1 MEVKGIVTIGLEHI
15 HPHPDNPRKDL
26 GDLTELAES
35 IKKNGIMQ
43 NLTVIPKEGEP
54 GEYITIIGHRR
65 SAAAKLAGVTEAPC
79 RVVEGMTDKEQMS
92 TMLEENMQR
101 NDLTI
106 WEQAQGFQMMLDL
119 GETEDTI
126 AEKTGFSKKTIRH
139 RLNIAKLDS
148 KTLMEKERQDGYQLS
163 LTDLYELEKIKDVKT
178 RDKILKD
185 STDSRDLARRA
196 INAQKEQ
203 KRQENMKLYVAMM
216 KKLGLKKAPKE
227 ADSEFY
233 TDKWERMKDY
243 SLDKEP
249 PKTMKFE
256 DDGEPMFYLE
266 RYGTLHVIRKKKK
279 EKKVLTPEEEAKK
292 QNMRNKKQIKAIL
305 KEAANTRKAFI
316 EGILSGRIKKVTD
329 EKQVEADL
337 FEQMMDWE
345 TFTGHNKLIEFFVG
359 CEVYATTNA
368 VRVDFMKFKPVNNTV
383 SGIEKGDFYCYEVKS
398 SVEDFHSK
406 NGHNFLGDYNY
417 YVMPEEVYEQIKKE
431 IPYQVGVYVPDGMNY
446 RGEWYDLK
454 AIKKAKRKDRS
465 RPVSEMLLMMFR
477 SAARDR
483 KKVLSDGH

>member
-1 MEVKGIVTIGLEHI
+1 MAEIQNISIELVKV
-15 HPHPDNPRKDL
+15 HPNNVRKTYNDIE
-26 GDLTELAES
+26 ELAES
-35 IKKNGIMQ
+35 IKAKGILQ
-43 NLTVIPKEGEP
+43 NLTVVPDPQEP
-54 GEYITIIGHRR
+54 GKYLTVIGNRR
-65 SAAAKLAGVTEAPC
+65 LTAARMAGLETVPC
-79 RVVEGMTDKEQMS
+79 IVSDMDEKEQTS
-92 TMLEENMQR
+92 VMLLENIQR
-101 NDLTI
+101 SNLTVY
-106 WEQAQGFQMMLDL
+106 EQAQGFQMMLDL

-126 AEKTGFSKKTIRH
+126 AEKTGFSKKTVRH

-256 DDGEPMFYLE
+256 DNGEPMFYLE
-266 RYGTLHVIRKKKK
+266 RYGTLYVLRKKKK
-279 EKKVLTPEEEAKK
+279 EKKALTPAQEAER
-292 QNMRNKKQIKAIL
+292 QNKRNKKQIKAIL

-316 EGILSGRIKKVTD
+316 EGILSGRIKKVTNE
-329 EKQVEADL
+329 EKVVAEL
-337 FEQMMDWE
+337 FEQMMSWE
-345 TFTGHNKLIEFFVG
+345 TFTGHNTLKEFFSGDKCYNAQKEDV
-359 CEVYATTNA
+359 EAAEKKWKDSAYFTNCF
-368 VRVDFMKFKPVNNTV
+368 VW
-383 SGIEKGDFYCYEVKS
+383 
-398 SVEDFHSK
+398 
-406 NGHNFLGDYNY
+406 
-417 YVMPEEVYEQIKKE
+417 
-431 IPYQVGVYVPDGMNY
+431 Y
-446 RGEWYDLK
+446 RQWL
-454 AIKKAKRKDRS
+454 R
-465 RPVSEMLLMMFR
+465 MQTW
-477 SAARDR
+477 
-483 KKVLSDGH
+483 

>member
-79 RVVEGMTDKEQMS
+79 RVIEGMTDKEQMS

-196 INAQKEQ
+196 INAQKEDIEAAEKKMEGLSVLHKLLCMVSAMVADADLVEWNYTYNTVRG
-203 KRQENMKLYVAMM
+203 KRVKAFYGILEQYGFQFPNDEEKSVVEGTSDLYV
-216 KKLGLKKAPKE
+216 
-227 ADSEFY
+227 
-233 TDKWERMKDY
+233 
-243 SLDKEP
+243 
-249 PKTMKFE
+249 
-256 DDGEPMFYLE
+256 
-266 RYGTLHVIRKKKK
+266 KK
-279 EKKVLTPEEEAKK
+279 E
-292 QNMRNKKQIKAIL
+292 
-305 KEAANTRKAFI
+305 
-316 EGILSGRIKKVTD
+316 
-329 EKQVEADL
+329 
-337 FEQMMDWE
+337 
-345 TFTGHNKLIEFFVG
+345 
-359 CEVYATTNA
+359 C
-368 VRVDFMKFKPVNNTV
+368 
-383 SGIEKGDFYCYEVKS
+383 
-398 SVEDFHSK
+398 
-406 NGHNFLGDYNY
+406 
-417 YVMPEEVYEQIKKE
+417 
-431 IPYQVGVYVPDGMNY
+431 
-446 RGEWYDLK
+446 
-454 AIKKAKRKDRS
+454 
-465 RPVSEMLLMMFR
+465 
-477 SAARDR
+477 
-483 KKVLSDGH
+483 

>member
-1 MEVKGIVTIGLEHI
+1 MAEIQNISIELVKV
-15 HPHPDNPRKDL
+15 HPNNVRKTYNDIE
-26 GDLTELAES
+26 ELAES
-35 IKKNGIMQ
+35 IKAKGILQ
-43 NLTVIPKEGEP
+43 NLTVVPDPQEP
-54 GEYITIIGHRR
+54 GKYLTVIGNRR
-65 SAAAKLAGVTEAPC
+65 LTAARMAGLETVPC
-79 RVVEGMTDKEQMS
+79 VVSDMDEKEQTS
-92 TMLEENMQR
+92 VMLLENIQR
-101 NDLTI
+101 SDLTVY
-106 WEQAQGFQMMLDL
+106 EQAQGFQMMLDL

-233 TDKWERMKDY
+233 TDKWERLKDY

-256 DDGEPMFYLE
+256 DNGEPMFYLE
-266 RYGTLHVIRKKKK
+266 RYGTLYVIRKKKK
-279 EKKVLTPEEEAKK
+279 EKQALTPAQEAER
-292 QNMRNKKQIKAIL
+292 QNKRNKKQIKAIL

-316 EGILSGRIKKVTD
+316 EGILSGRIKKVTNE
-329 EKQVEADL
+329 EKVVAEL
-337 FEQMMDWE
+337 FEQMMSWE
-345 TFTGHNKLIEFFVG
+345 TFTGHNTLKEFFPGRQVLQRSERRYRS
-359 CEVYATTNA
+359 CRE
-368 VRVDFMKFKPVNNTV
+368 
-383 SGIEKGDFYCYEVKS
+383 E
-398 SVEDFHSK
+398 
-406 NGHNFLGDYNY
+406 NGRTQRT
-417 YVMPEEVYEQIKKE
+417 P
-431 IPYQVGVYVPDGMNY
+431 
-446 RGEWYDLK
+446 
-454 AIKKAKRKDRS
+454 
-465 RPVSEMLLMMFR
+465 
-477 SAARDR
+477 
-483 KKVLSDGH
+483 

>member
-1 MEVKGIVTIGLEHI
+1 MAEIQNISIELVKV
-15 HPHPDNPRKDL
+15 HPNNVRKTYNDIE
-26 GDLTELAES
+26 ELAES
-35 IKKNGIMQ
+35 IKAKGILQ
-43 NLTVIPKEGEP
+43 NLTVVPDPQEP
-54 GEYITIIGHRR
+54 GKYLTVIGNRR
-65 SAAAKLAGVTEAPC
+65 LTAARMAGLETVPC
-79 RVVEGMTDKEQMS
+79 IVSDMDEKEQTS
-92 TMLEENMQR
+92 VMLLENIQR
-101 NDLTI
+101 SDLTVY
-106 WEQAQGFQMMLDL
+106 EQAQGFQMMLDL

-126 AEKTGFSKKTIRH
+126 AEKTGFSKKTVRH

-256 DDGEPMFYLE
+256 DNGEPMFYLE
-266 RYGTLHVIRKKKK
+266 RYGTLYVIRKKKK
-279 EKKVLTPEEEAKK
+279 EKKALTPAQEAER
-292 QNMRNKKQIKAIL
+292 QNKRNKKQIKAIL

-316 EGILSGRIKKVTD
+316 EGILSGRIKKVTNE
-329 EKQVEADL
+329 EKVVAEL
-337 FEQMMDWE
+337 FEQMMSWE
-345 TFTGHNKLIEFFVG
+345 TFTGHNTLKEFFLADK
-359 CEVYATTNA
+359 CYNA
-368 VRVDFMKFKPVNNTV
+368 QKEDVEAAEKKMEGLSVLHKLLCMVSAMVADADLVDWNYTYSTGKGEKTKAFYKVLELYGFQYPNDE
-383 SGIEKGDFYCYEVKS
+383 EKGV
-398 SVEDFHSK
+398 VEGTSD
-406 NGHNFLGDYNY
+406 L
-417 YVMPEEVYEQIKKE
+417 YVKKE
-431 IPYQVGVYVPDGMNY
+431 G
-446 RGEWYDLK
+446 
-454 AIKKAKRKDRS
+454 AK
-465 RPVSEMLLMMFR
+465 
-477 SAARDR
+477 
-483 KKVLSDGH
+483 

>member
-1 MEVKGIVTIGLEHI
+1 MQNRKEIVMINVANI
-15 HPHPDNPRKDL
+15 YPHPDNPRKDV
-26 GDLTELAES
+26 GDVTELAES
-35 IKKNGIMQ
+35 IKKQGVMQ
-43 NLTVIPKEGEP
+43 NLTVIPLSALTEEP
-54 GEYITIIGHRR
+54 EEQPDADTESLSSDFHVIIGHRR
-65 SAAAKLAGVTEAPC
+65 LAAAKLAGIEKVPC
-79 RVVEGMTDKEQMS
+79 KIVSKISKKEQVS
-92 TMLEENMQR
+92 IMLEENMQR
-101 NDLTI
+101 GDLTI

-148 KTLMEKERQDGYQLS
+148 KTLMEKERQDGYQLT
-163 LTDLYELEKIKDVKT
+163 LTDMYELEKIKDIKA
-178 RDKILKD
+178 RNKILKE

-216 KKLGLKKAPKE
+216 KKLGLKKAPAE

-233 TDKWERMKDY
+233 TDKWERMESY

-249 PKTMKFE
+249 PKTMKFK
-256 DDGEPMFYLE
+256 DNGEPMFYLE
-266 RYGTLHVIRKKKK
+266 RYGTLYVIRKAKKA
-279 EKKVLTPEEEAKK
+279 KKVLTPEEEAKK

-305 KEAANTRKAFI
+305 KEAANTRKVFI

-359 CEVYATTNA
+359 CEVYNA
-368 VRVDFMKFKPVNNTV
+368 PEEEKEAAHKKMQGLSVLQKLLCLVSAMVADADLVEWNYTYNTV
-383 SGIEKGDFYCYEVKS
+383 RGEKVKAFYGILEQYGFQFPNDEEKGV
-398 SVEDFHSK
+398 VEGTSD
-406 NGHNFLGDYNY
+406 L
-417 YVMPEEVYEQIKKE
+417 YVKKE
-431 IPYQVGVYVPDGMNY
+431 G
-446 RGEWYDLK
+446 
-454 AIKKAKRKDRS
+454 AK
-465 RPVSEMLLMMFR
+465 
-477 SAARDR
+477 
-483 KKVLSDGH
+483 

>member
-1 MEVKGIVTIGLEHI
+1 MENSSIVNINADFI
-15 HPHPDNPRKDL
+15 YQHPDNPRKDL
-26 GDLTELAES
+26 GDLSELAES
-35 IKKNGIMQ
+35 IRKNGIMQ
-43 NLTVIPKEGEP
+43 NLTVIPGHWDEKREWHADG
-54 GEYITIIGHRR
+54 YTLLIGHRR
-65 SAAAKLAGVTEAPC
+65 FAAGKMAGITEYPC
-79 RVVEGMTDKEQMS
+79 RVVSEMDTKEQVS

-106 WEQAQGFQMMLDL
+106 FEQAQGFQMMLDL

-203 KRQENMKLYVAMM
+203 KRQENMKLYVVMM
-216 KKLGLKKAPKE
+216 KKLGVKKAPKE
-227 ADSEFY
+227 ADREFY
-233 TDKWERMKDY
+233 SDKWECMKNY
-243 SLDKEP
+243 ILDKEP

-256 DDGEPMFYLE
+256 DNGEPMFYLE
-266 RYGTLHVIRKKKK
+266 RYGTLYVIRKKKK

-316 EGILSGRIKKVTD
+316 EGILSGRIPKVTD
-329 EKQVEADL
+329 EGKIEAEL

-345 TFTGHNKLIEFFVG
+345 TFTGNNELIQFFVG
-359 CEVYATTNA
+359 CEVYNA
-368 VRVDFMKFKPVNNTV
+368 PNEEVEAARKKAEGLSVLHKLLCLVSTMVSDADLVEWNYTYNTV
-383 SGIEKGDFYCYEVKS
+383 RGEKVKAFYRVLKLYGFQYPNDEEKGVVEGTSELYVK
-398 SVEDFHSK
+398 
-406 NGHNFLGDYNY
+406 
-417 YVMPEEVYEQIKKE
+417 
-431 IPYQVGVYVPDGMNY
+431 
-446 RGEWYDLK
+446 
-454 AIKKAKRKDRS
+454 
-465 RPVSEMLLMMFR
+465 
-477 SAARDR
+477 
-483 KKVLSDGH
+483 KKV

>member
-1 MEVKGIVTIGLEHI
+1 MAEIQNISIELVKV
-15 HPHPDNPRKDL
+15 HPNNVRKTYNDIE
-26 GDLTELAES
+26 ELAES
-35 IKKNGIMQ
+35 IKAKGILQ
-43 NLTVIPKEGEP
+43 NLTVVPDPQEP
-54 GEYITIIGHRR
+54 GKYLTVIGNRR
-65 SAAAKLAGVTEAPC
+65 LTAARMAGLETVPC
-79 RVVEGMTDKEQMS
+79 IVSDMDEKEQTS
-92 TMLEENMQR
+92 VMLLENIQR
-101 NDLTI
+101 SDLTVY
-106 WEQAQGFQMMLDL
+106 EQAQGFQMMLDL

-126 AEKTGFSKKTIRH
+126 AEKTGFSKKTVRH

-256 DDGEPMFYLE
+256 DNGEPMFYLE
-266 RYGTLHVIRKKKK
+266 RYGTLYVLRKKKK
-279 EKKVLTPEEEAKK
+279 EKKALTPAQEAER
-292 QNMRNKKQIKAIL
+292 QNKRNKKQIKAIL

-316 EGILSGRIKKVTD
+316 EGILSGRIKKVTNE
-329 EKQVEADL
+329 EKVVAEL
-337 FEQMMDWE
+337 FEQMMSWE
-345 TFTGHNKLIEFFVG
+345 TFTGHNTLKEF
-359 CEVYATTNA
+359 
-368 VRVDFMKFKPVNNTV
+368 
-383 SGIEKGDFYCYEVKS
+383 
-398 SVEDFHSK
+398 
-406 NGHNFLGDYNY
+406 FLGDKCYNAQKEDVEAAEKKMEGLSVLHKLLCMVSAMVADADLVDWNY
-417 YVMPEEVYEQIKKE
+417 TYSTGKGEKTKAFYKVLELYGFQYPNDEEKGVVEGTSDLYVKKE
-431 IPYQVGVYVPDGMNY
+431 GAKYYEE
-446 RGEWYDLK
+446 RTDLLCQK
-454 AIKKAKRKDRS
+454 QLQRRRK
-465 RPVSEMLLMMFR
+465 
-477 SAARDR
+477 
-483 KKVLSDGH
+483 

>member
-1 MEVKGIVTIGLEHI
+1 MNPSRMQKLHKECWEKVISGKDETMQNRKEIVMINVANI
-15 HPHPDNPRKDL
+15 YPHPDNPRKDV
-26 GDLTELAES
+26 GDVTELAES
-35 IKKNGIMQ
+35 IKKQGVMQ
-43 NLTVIPKEGEP
+43 NLTVIPLSALTEELEEQP
-54 GEYITIIGHRR
+54 DADTESLSSDFHVIIGHRR
-65 SAAAKLAGVTEAPC
+65 LAAAKLAGIETVPC
-79 RVVEGMTDKEQMS
+79 KIVSKISKKEQVS
-92 TMLEENMQR
+92 IMLEENMQR
-101 NDLTI
+101 GDLTI

-148 KTLMEKERQDGYQLS
+148 KTLMEKERQDGYQLT
-163 LTDLYELEKIKDVKT
+163 LTDMYELEKIKDIKA
-178 RDKILKD
+178 RNKILKE

-216 KKLGLKKAPKE
+216 KKLGLKKAPAE

-233 TDKWERMKDY
+233 TDKWERMESY

-249 PKTMKFE
+249 PKTMKFK
-256 DDGEPMFYLE
+256 DNGEPMFYLE
-266 RYGTLHVIRKKKK
+266 RYGTLYVIRKAKKA
-279 EKKVLTPEEEAKK
+279 KKVLTPEEEAKK

-305 KEAANTRKAFI
+305 KEAANTRKVFI

-359 CEVYATTNA
+359 CEVYNA
-368 VRVDFMKFKPVNNTV
+368 PEEEKEAARKKMQGLSVLQKLLCLVSAMVADADLVEWNYTYNTV
-383 SGIEKGDFYCYEVKS
+383 RGEKVKAFYGILEQYGFQFPNDEEKGV
-398 SVEDFHSK
+398 VEGTSD
-406 NGHNFLGDYNY
+406 L
-417 YVMPEEVYEQIKKE
+417 YVKKE
-431 IPYQVGVYVPDGMNY
+431 G
-446 RGEWYDLK
+446 
-454 AIKKAKRKDRS
+454 AK
-465 RPVSEMLLMMFR
+465 
-477 SAARDR
+477 
-483 KKVLSDGH
+483 

>member
-1 MEVKGIVTIGLEHI
+1 MPGRKRREKNMAEIQNISIELVKV
-15 HPHPDNPRKDL
+15 HPNNVRKTYNDIE
-26 GDLTELAES
+26 ELAES
-35 IKKNGIMQ
+35 IKAKGILQ
-43 NLTVIPKEGEP
+43 NLTVVPDPQEP
-54 GEYITIIGHRR
+54 GKYLTVIGNRR
-65 SAAAKLAGVTEAPC
+65 LTAARMAGLETVPC
-79 RVVEGMTDKEQMS
+79 IVSDMDEKEQTS
-92 TMLEENMQR
+92 VMLLENIQR
-101 NDLTI
+101 SDLTVY
-106 WEQAQGFQMMLDL
+106 EQAQGFQMMLDL

-163 LTDLYELEKIKDVKT
+163 FTDLYELEKIKDVKT

-256 DDGEPMFYLE
+256 DNGEPTFYLE
-266 RYGTLHVIRKKKK
+266 RYGTLYVIRKKKK
-279 EKKVLTPEEEAKK
+279 GKKELTPAQEAER
-292 QNMRNKKQIKAIL
+292 QNKRNKKQIKAIL

-316 EGILSGRIKKVTD
+316 EGILSGRIKKVTNE
-329 EKQVEADL
+329 EKVVAEL
-337 FEQMMDWE
+337 FEQMISWE
-345 TFTGHNKLIEFFVG
+345 TFTGHNTLKEF
-359 CEVYATTNA
+359 
-368 VRVDFMKFKPVNNTV
+368 
-383 SGIEKGDFYCYEVKS
+383 
-398 SVEDFHSK
+398 
-406 NGHNFLGDYNY
+406 FLGDKCYNAQKEDIEAAEKKMEGLSVLHKLLCMVSAMVADADLVEWNY
-417 YVMPEEVYEQIKKE
+417 TYNTVRGKRVKAFYGILEQYGFQFPNDEEKSVAEGTSDLYVKKE
-431 IPYQVGVYVPDGMNY
+431 C
-446 RGEWYDLK
+446 
-454 AIKKAKRKDRS
+454 
-465 RPVSEMLLMMFR
+465 
-477 SAARDR
+477 
-483 KKVLSDGH
+483 

>member
-1 MEVKGIVTIGLEHI
+1 MEAKDIVNIGLEHI

-35 IKKNGIMQ
+35 IKKNGILQ

-54 GEYITIIGHRR
+54 GEYTAIIGHRR
-65 SAAAKLAGVTEAPC
+65 CAAAKLAGAAEAPC
-79 RVVEGMTDKEQMS
+79 RIVKGMTHKEQVS

-101 NDLTI
+101 GDLTI

-148 KTLMEKERQDGYQLS
+148 KTLMEKERQDGYQLT
-163 LTDLYELEKIKDVKT
+163 LTDMYELEKIKDIKT
-178 RDKILKD
+178 RNKILKE

-233 TDKWERMKDY
+233 TDKWERMESY

-249 PKTMKFE
+249 PKTMKFK
-256 DDGEPMFYLE
+256 DNGEPMFYLE
-266 RYGTLHVIRKKKK
+266 RYGTLYVVRKAKK
-279 EKKVLTPEEEAKK
+279 EKKVLTPEEEKAR
-292 QNMRNKKQIKAIL
+292 QNKRNKKQIKAIL
-305 KEAANTRKAFI
+305 KEATSTRKAFI
-316 EGILSGRIKKVTD
+316 EGILSGRINKITD
-329 EKQVEADL
+329 EKKVEADL
-337 FEQMMDWE
+337 FEQMMSYE
-345 TFTGHNKLIEFFVG
+345 TFTGHNTLKKFFVG
-359 CEVYATTNA
+359 CEVYNA
-368 VRVDFMKFKPVNNTV
+368 PKEELEAAEKKMEGLSVLHKLLCMVSAMAGEEDLVDNWHYTYDTIGGERVKALYKVLEQYGFQFPNDEEKSVV
-383 SGIEKGDFYCYEVKS
+383 EGISD
-398 SVEDFHSK
+398 
-406 NGHNFLGDYNY
+406 L
-417 YVMPEEVYEQIKKE
+417 YVKKE
-431 IPYQVGVYVPDGMNY
+431 C
-446 RGEWYDLK
+446 
-454 AIKKAKRKDRS
+454 
-465 RPVSEMLLMMFR
+465 
-477 SAARDR
+477 
-483 KKVLSDGH
+483 

>member
-1 MEVKGIVTIGLEHI
+1 MAEIQNISIELVKV
-15 HPHPDNPRKDL
+15 HPNNVRKTYNDIE
-26 GDLTELAES
+26 ELAES
-35 IKKNGIMQ
+35 IKAKGILQ
-43 NLTVIPKEGEP
+43 NLTVVPDPQEP
-54 GEYITIIGHRR
+54 GKYLTVIGNRR
-65 SAAAKLAGVTEAPC
+65 LTAARMAGLETVPC
-79 RVVEGMTDKEQMS
+79 IVSDMDEKEQTS
-92 TMLEENMQR
+92 VMLLENIQR
-101 NDLTI
+101 SDLTVY
-106 WEQAQGFQMMLDL
+106 EQAQGFQMMLDL

-126 AEKTGFSKKTIRH
+126 AEKTGFSKKTVRH

-256 DDGEPMFYLE
+256 DNGEPMFYLE
-266 RYGTLHVIRKKKK
+266 RYGTLYVLRKKKK
-279 EKKVLTPEEEAKK
+279 EKKALTPAQEAER
-292 QNMRNKKQIKAIL
+292 QNKRNKKQIKAIL

-316 EGILSGRIKKVTD
+316 EGILSGRIKKVTNE
-329 EKQVEADL
+329 EKVVAEL
-337 FEQMMDWE
+337 FEQMMSWE
-345 TFTGHNKLIEFFVG
+345 TFTGHNTLKEF
-359 CEVYATTNA
+359 
-368 VRVDFMKFKPVNNTV
+368 
-383 SGIEKGDFYCYEVKS
+383 
-398 SVEDFHSK
+398 
-406 NGHNFLGDYNY
+406 FLGDKYYNAQKEDVEAAEKKMEGLSVLHKLLCMVSAMVADADLVDWNY
-417 YVMPEEVYEQIKKE
+417 TYSTGKGEKTKAFYKVLELYGFQYPNDEEKGVVEGTSDLYVKKE
-431 IPYQVGVYVPDGMNY
+431 G
-446 RGEWYDLK
+446 
-454 AIKKAKRKDRS
+454 AK
-465 RPVSEMLLMMFR
+465 
-477 SAARDR
+477 
-483 KKVLSDGH
+483 

>member
-1 MEVKGIVTIGLEHI
+1 MPGRKRREKNMAEIQNISIELVKV
-15 HPHPDNPRKDL
+15 HPNNVRKTYNDIE
-26 GDLTELAES
+26 ELAES
-35 IKKNGIMQ
+35 IKAKGILQ
-43 NLTVIPKEGEP
+43 NLTVVPDPQEP
-54 GEYITIIGHRR
+54 GKYLTVIGNRR
-65 SAAAKLAGVTEAPC
+65 LTAARMAGLETVPC
-79 RVVEGMTDKEQMS
+79 IVSDMDEKEQTS
-92 TMLEENMQR
+92 VMLLENIQR
-101 NDLTI
+101 SDLTVY
-106 WEQAQGFQMMLDL
+106 EQAQGFQMMLDL

-256 DDGEPMFYLE
+256 DNGEPTFYLE
-266 RYGTLHVIRKKKK
+266 RYGTLYVIRKKKK
-279 EKKVLTPEEEAKK
+279 EKKELTPAQEAER
-292 QNMRNKKQIKAIL
+292 QNKRNKKQIKAIL

-316 EGILSGRIKKVTD
+316 EGILSGRIKKVTNE
-329 EKQVEADL
+329 EKVVAEL
-337 FEQMMDWE
+337 FEQMISWE
-345 TFTGHNKLIEFFVG
+345 TFTGHNTLKEL
-359 CEVYATTNA
+359 
-368 VRVDFMKFKPVNNTV
+368 
-383 SGIEKGDFYCYEVKS
+383 
-398 SVEDFHSK
+398 
-406 NGHNFLGDYNY
+406 FLGDKCYNAQKEDIEAAEKKMEGLSVLHKLLCMVSAMVADADLVEWNY
-417 YVMPEEVYEQIKKE
+417 TYNTVRGKRVKAFYGILEQYGFQFPNDEEKSVAEGTSDLYVKKE
-431 IPYQVGVYVPDGMNY
+431 C
-446 RGEWYDLK
+446 
-454 AIKKAKRKDRS
+454 
-465 RPVSEMLLMMFR
+465 
-477 SAARDR
+477 
-483 KKVLSDGH
+483 